1 MRINVSKRFM
11 ASVSLLV
18 LVVLVII
25 IVRIISCI
33 FQTRDFKRIDATIV
47 SVDGEYDEY
56 SSGDTTIVHKIC
68 FTYEINKSVYKNSF
82 EELTKLGYSKGKNIT
97 IYYNPD
103 NPEEIR
109 PNMRSESIAGLGTL
123 VIFILCLIMTMKA
136 D

>member
-1 MRINVSKRFM
+1 M
-11 ASVSLLV
+11 AGVSLVV
-18 LVVLVII
+18 LVVLAII
-25 IVRIISCI
+25 IVRIVFCI

-47 SVDGEYDEY
+47 SVDEEYDEY

-68 FTYEINKSVYKNSF
+68 FTYEINKVLYKNSF
-82 EELTKLGYSKGKNIT
+82 EELTKAGYSKGKKIT
-97 IYYNPD
+97 IYYNPS

-109 PNMRSESIAGLGTL
+109 PSFRSETIAGLGTL